1 MWAGEQYR
9 YSVAVVGSVHLCDHG
24 LVAPEAA
31 PWLRLYYAYCLY
43 SAVAVVA
50 LWMTIPLSGA
60 QRSAPGNSC
69 LSGDPGNSCLSGATR
84 GIPLY
89 SRIRLYTAIHGYTA
103 IQLLSWESSPEEWSE
118 LDLPHS
124 RPRAC
129 ARVTMR
135 TRMMRARA
143 RVRAP
148 ARGDTP

>member
-1 MWAGEQYR
+1 MVE
-9 YSVAVVGSVHLCDHG
+9 AVLCILLD
-24 LVAPEAA
+24 
-31 PWLRLYYAYCLY
+31 
-43 SAVAVVA
+43 SAVAVLA

-69 LSGDPGNSCLSGATR
+69 LSGATR

-89 SRIRLYTAIHGYTA
+89 SRIQLYRAIHGYTA

>member
-1 MWAGEQYR
+1 MDDHPAERCSAERSREQ
-9 YSVAVVGSVHLCDHG
+9 
-24 LVAPEAA
+24 
-31 PWLRLYYAYCLY
+31 
-43 SAVAVVA
+43 
-50 LWMTIPLSGA
+50 LSE
-60 QRSAPGNSC
+60 RCYTGNTAIQ
-69 LSGDPGNSCLSGATR
+69 P
-84 GIPLY
+84 
-89 SRIRLYTAIHGYTA
+89 YTAIHGYTA